1 MTNPKVRQ
9 PMDRAIVVMVFHRV
23 PDIAGFAGWV
33 SRLRGTALDAPGCL
47 TMLDSVHEDP
57 LFDFAIAAIFS
68 QEDLL
73 HRWLDSAPLSSA
85 LRDGA
90 AMGFLRA
97 TQDLVL
103 VPNREL
109 PSGVAAFR
117 LSVTPGK
124 RPAFLAAQR
133 RMTTTASDFAGYQGS
148 ALFAPEAT
156 DEWLPVI
163 RFRTDRQLADWLSSP
178 ARAEALP
185 DLRSLLTR
193 DISEMTSIN
202 TFGTTVRTQDNR
214 TLVTPKW
221 KSSMLVLLLLY
232 PIVMVLSRFFTPLLD
247 HLQTPPW
254 LEVSVGQILSVAIL
268 TWLLMPFTARGFR
281 RWLDPVDG
289 AGWRIGLAGAAAVL
303 ALYLINLTLFATV
316 PWLQYWEHSG

>member
-1 MTNPKVRQ
+1 
-9 PMDRAIVVMVFHRV
+9 MDRAIVVMAFHRV
-23 PDIAGFAGWV
+23 PDVARFAEWV
-33 SRLRGTALDAPGCL
+33 SRLRGIALDTQGCL

-57 LFDFAIAAIFS
+57 LFDFAVAAIFS
-68 QEDLL
+68 DEDLL
-73 HRWLDSAPLSSA
+73 HRWLDGAALTAA
-85 LRDGA
+85 LRDGE
-90 AMGFLRA
+90 AMGFLRS

-103 VPNREL
+103 VPDREL

-124 RPAFLAAQR
+124 RPSFLAAQR
-133 RMTTTASDFAGYQGS
+133 RMTRTASDFAGYQGA

-156 DEWLPVI
+156 DEWLTVI

-178 ARAEALP
+178 ARAGALP

-193 DISEMTSIN
+193 DFSEMTSIN
-202 TFGTTVRTQDNR
+202 TFGTTVRTQDNT

-221 KSSMLVLLLLY
+221 KSALLVLLLLY
-232 PIVMVLSRFFTPLLD
+232 PTVMVLTRFFNPLLD
-247 HLQTPPW
+247 RVQAPPW
-254 LEVSVGQILSVAIL
+254 LAVSVGQILSVAIL

-289 AGWRIGLAGAAAVL
+289 TGWRIGLAGTAAVV
-303 ALYLINLTLFATV
+303 ALYVISLMLFATV
-316 PWLQYWEHSG
+316 PWLQ